1 MVKTAT
7 EIMVLENEKHR
18 WWPTECCDPLQV
30 MLSGQLQIWLADTM
44 RLANEFEAIYGAM
57 ESENG

>member
-18 WWPTECCDPLQV
+18 WWPTDQCDPLQL
-30 MLSGQLQIWLADTM
+30 MLSGQDWWIDMLEVAAKEL
-44 RLANEFEAIYGAM
+44 EHG
-57 ESENG
+57 